1 MELSLHRNVFPE
13 GHASLLEGHA
23 SLGAQ
28 AREDLRDHGAE
39 ENLDGR
45 LRGGQLSGLFH
56 A

>member
-1 MELSLHRNVFPE
+1 MEFSLHRNVFLE
-13 GHASLLEGHA
+13 GHASLLEGDV

-39 ENLDGR
+39 ENLDGH